1 MPRKGHVSK
10 REKLPDPKYN
20 DLIVRRLINCVML
33 DGKKSTASRIVYGAF
48 ELIENKAEGRGFKGI
63 PQGHG

>member
-20 DLIVRRLINCVML
+20 DLLVQRLVNCVML
-33 DGKKSTASRIVYGAF
+33 DGKKSTATRIVYGAF
-48 ELIENKAEGRGFKGI
+48 DHIGEKTKRRTVEGFS
-63 PQGHG
+63 